1 MSLSPSGAVKD
12 PLRCYR
18 SVGLLFTLVALL
30 FCCASISSAA
40 TAPLSSSLKE
50 LQSRFHTNGVVP
62 PVPHCPPLELI
73 VLNVEA
79 CVSLDVLNL
88 IRLDVALEAD
98 VFEYT
103 IIRPA
108 GVNVLKLLAVADID
122 VIVNVYLN
130 GVIVS
135 PHPCPPGVVLDL
147 HLVAG
152 VNVIGIDLIKDGC
165 IKHYTCTVH

>member
-1 MSLSPSGAVKD
+1 
-12 PLRCYR
+12 
-18 SVGLLFTLVALL
+18 
-30 FCCASISSAA
+30 
-40 TAPLSSSLKE
+40 
-50 LQSRFHTNGVVP
+50 LQSRFHTNGVVPPVPP

-79 CVSLDVLNL
+79 CVSINVLNL

-152 VNVIGIDLIKDGC
+152 VNVIGIDLIRNGC
-165 IKHYTCTVH
+165 IQHYTCTVR